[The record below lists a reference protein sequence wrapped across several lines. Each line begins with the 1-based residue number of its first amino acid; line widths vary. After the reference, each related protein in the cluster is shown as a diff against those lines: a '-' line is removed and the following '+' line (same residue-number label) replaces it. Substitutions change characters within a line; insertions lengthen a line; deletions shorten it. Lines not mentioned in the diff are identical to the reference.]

1 MAPRW
6 PGKGPDARRRAE
18 AYQPKDTL
26 RPDNAADG
34 PFPGH
39 PPKSQVGGDVLFASP
54 RRRSSSPYAPLDTT
68 RRRSLM
74 RGENHVVAGSLAS
87 HTRSKLL
94 MNLAGGEV
102 D

>member
-34 PFPGH
+34 LFPGH
-39 PPKSQVGGDVLFASP
+39 PKGDVLFASP

-87 HTRSKLL
+87 HTRSKGFKAPE
-94 MNLAGGEV
+94 NRKRP
-102 D
+102 